1 MINIIDALELSVEER
16 SEVQKFEKDLD
27 SVMKLPK
34 PVIPDTEISKIEAI
48 LTELAQ
54 EMVQRGRK
62 QADKINS

>member
-27 SVMKLPK
+27 RVMKLSK
-34 PVIPDTEISKIEAI
+34 PVIPDDEISKIEAI

>member
-1 MINIIDALELSVEER
+1 MINIIDALDLSVEER

-27 SVMKLPK
+27 RVMKLSK
-34 PVIPDTEISKIEAI
+34 PVIPDDEISKIEAI

>member
-27 SVMKLPK
+27 SVMKLSK
-34 PVIPDTEISKIEAI
+34 PVIPDDEISKIEAI